1 MDIKIVEIS
10 KEFKRVINDGN
21 YGSFSA
27 GTVISA
33 TVEVASPEDLIA
45 ANEYLATEC
54 RNMTTRDLKTNFDL
68 KAKKEVY

>member
-1 MDIKIVEIS
+1 MV
-10 KEFKRVINDGN
+10 V
-21 YGSFSA
+21 A